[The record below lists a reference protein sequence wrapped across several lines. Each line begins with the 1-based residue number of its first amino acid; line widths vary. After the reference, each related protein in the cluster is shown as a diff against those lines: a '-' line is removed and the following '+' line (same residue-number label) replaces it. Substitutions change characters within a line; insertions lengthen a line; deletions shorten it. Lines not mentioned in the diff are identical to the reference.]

1 MQKKRKEM
9 KIYLYSDIND
19 DSPNSSRAVAEQ
31 LKAAGGEDVEVHIN
45 SCGGSVYEG
54 FAIYNLLK
62 SYSGSVKI
70 YVDGIAASIAG
81 VIAMCGA
88 PIFMS
93 RYAHLMIHVVS
104 ASAYGNVQDFQRMM
118 EQMLTLQSS
127 IVKIIADRTGM
138 SEEDVNTKFMDG
150 ADHYIGAE
158 EAQQMGLIAGIY
170 DDEEGD
176 KPESSDITTVYNFVN
191 NLRIKKMFLDELKK
205 VDAFK
210 ECSTEQDVINKAG
223 ALAALSGKAAILEA
237 ENRELK
243 QKLADA
249 EEARLQAIVDKAIA
263 DGKIEETNKG
273 AFLAMLK
280 ADEANAVKFLAGLKV
295 QKTIK
300 AADFIQPGKTAE
312 NFENKTW
319 DELDKEG
326 KLIALKEQ
334 NPELFKALYKK
345 TFGVEYK

>member
-1 MQKKRKEM
+1 M
-9 KIYLYSDIND
+9 KIYLYSDIMD
-19 DSPNSSRAVAEQ
+19 DTPQSAISVAEQ
-31 LKAAGGEDVEVHIN
+31 LKVAGGEDVEVHIN

-93 RYAHLMIHVVS
+93 RYAHLMIHSVS
-104 ASAYGNVQDFQRMM
+104 ASVYGNVQEFQRMM
-118 EQMLTLQSS
+118 KQMLVLQSS
-127 IVKIIADRTGM
+127 IVKIISERTGM

-150 ADHYIGAE
+150 EDHYIGAE
-158 EAQQMGLIAGIY
+158 EAQKMGLIAGIY
-170 DDEEGD
+170 DEEGD
-176 KPESSDITTVYNFVN
+176 TPESADITTVYNFVN
-191 NLRIKKMFLDELKK
+191 NLRTKRMLIDDLKK
-205 VDAFK
+205 VGAFSG
-210 ECSTEQDVINKAG
+210 CATEQDIVNKATE
-223 ALAALSGKAAILEA
+223 LAGVSGKAQTLEA

-243 QKLADA
+243 QKLAAA
-249 EEARLQAIVDKAIA
+249 EEARLQNIA
-263 DGKIEETNKG
+263 DTAVRDGKIEESNKG

-280 ADEANAVKFLAGLKV
+280 ADEENAVKFLANLKV
-295 QKTIK
+295 QKTVK
-300 AADFIQPGKTAE
+300 VDDFIQKGTQPE

-319 DELDKEG
+319 DELDKAG
-326 KLIALKEQ
+326 KLEEFKKQ
-334 NPELFKALYKK
+334 NIEGFKALYEK